1 MKDQRSIQ
9 QAFERYQSERAI
21 FASSLNEF
29 AKFEANFDLI
39 EESGGHLL
47 LLNLLQ
53 DPVVSIQIN
62 AILALGRFAS
72 QSRKFSKS
80 LSLTNTV
87 QHLVS
92 LLSLSVSADD
102 VKNSMQPKETSSLK
116 RVTAS
121 ALRAIARHDGDSATF
136 IAKSGA
142 VDAIVECLHN
152 TKEADVKE
160 SAVWLLDCLVS
171 QDADTAAAVVNAGEL
186 QHIVSCLH
194 APELGLKRAAVSAL
208 GSIAQHSAQ
217 LASAVEQSDALPG
230 ILSILTSLTE
240 TVDLRIT
247 RSCLSAISHIIQESR
262 EGLLTLA
269 HFASA
274 LPIIVEY
281 LISTDYALQR
291 LAATIIEQ
299 VTRHDEALNELLA
312 STTNCVAY
320 LVQGFQ
326 SHTGV
331 GG

>member
-21 FASSLNEF
+21 FANSVNEF

-80 LSLTNTV
+80 LFLTNTV

-92 LLSLSVSADD
+92 LLSLPVSDD
-102 VKNSMQPKETSSLK
+102 VVKNSALKETSALK

-142 VDAIVECLHN
+142 VDAIAGCLHSS
-152 TKEADVKE
+152 KEADVKE

-171 QDADTAAAVVNAGEL
+171 QDAETAAAVVNAGEL
-186 QHIVSCLH
+186 QHLVSCLY
-194 APELGLKRAAVSAL
+194 APELGLKRAAVSTL

-217 LASAVEQSDALPG
+217 LASAVQQSEALPG

-247 RSCLSAISHIIQESR
+247 RSCLSAISHIIQDSR

-274 LPIIVEY
+274 LPIIAEY
-281 LISTDYALQR
+281 LISTDYALLR

-320 LVQGFQ
+320 LVQGVQ
-326 SHTGV
+326 SHTGA